1 MTASVKNIPTDS
13 NPPPV
18 APEGYDPF
26 SYPHLYPSGWNLE
39 DLPANEASASEPQPA
54 STHSSMPSWYEPFWD
69 LRTFPSG
76 WDLP

>member
-1 MTASVKNIPTDS
+1 MTPKKS

-18 APEGYDPF
+18 PPQEYDPF
-26 SYPHLYPSGWNLE
+26 SYPHLYPSGWILDDSE
-39 DLPANEASASEPQPA
+39 IDHDLPANEASGQEPKPNG
-54 STHSSMPSWYEPFWD
+54 SSLPSWYEPFHD